1 MSAARD
7 GLFVAVSVSDEG
19 RGIPAERLPDLFRK
33 FSVAQSGEPGG
44 DTGLGLAICRGI
56 VETHRGR
63 IRAES
68 DGVGLGTRFTFTLP
82 TVETGGSGG
91 ASPVPARLSREE
103 PGESGDPV
111 RVMVV
116 DDDPNDL
123 RYVRDT
129 LAQAGYAPIITGDPE
144 EALRLMEAE
153 RPELVLLDL
162 MLPDSDGIELMGAI
176 LAVADVP
183 VIFLSAYGRE
193 EQIARALEMG
203 ADDYVVKPFS
213 PTELAARIKAALRRR
228 ATVEPSE
235 PYVLGD
241 LTLDF
246 AQRRVTLTDQ
256 QVHLTPTEYGVLAEL
271 AAHAGRVVTHEHLL
285 ERVWGERAGASLRPL
300 RTMVGKLRRKLGDD
314 ADHPVYIFTEPRVG
328 FRMPR
333 GGGGAR

>member
-1 MSAARD
+1 M
-7 GLFVAVSVSDEG
+7 L
-19 RGIPAERLPDLFRK
+19 
-33 FSVAQSGEPGG
+33 
-44 DTGLGLAICRGI
+44 
-56 VETHRGR
+56 
-63 IRAES
+63 
-68 DGVGLGTRFTFTLP
+68 
-82 TVETGGSGG
+82 
-91 ASPVPARLSREE
+91 
-103 PGESGDPV
+103 
-111 RVMVV
+111 VV

-129 LAQAGYAPIITGDPE
+129 LVNAGYLPIVTGDPE
-144 EALRLMEAE
+144 EALRIMEAE
-153 RPELVLLDL
+153 RPQLALLDL

-176 LAVADVP
+176 LGLADVP

-228 ATVEPSE
+228 ATLEPPE

-241 LTLDF
+241 LTVDF
-246 AQRRVTLTDQ
+246 AQRRVTLAGR

-271 AAHAGRVVTHEHLL
+271 AAQAGRAVTHEHLL
-285 ERVWGERAGASLRPL
+285 ERVWGERVSGSLRPL

-314 ADHPVYIFTEPRVG
+314 AERPAYIFTEPRVG

-333 GGGGAR
+333 GVG